1 MKKIVTKEFASWSQL
16 KGFIDGTFA
25 FYSNYMFRG
34 HAEHNWKLESALT
47 RAINRFKNKTDIEI
61 IVQNHLIAFKSN
73 LRGRCNF
80 DLNEIAENEL
90 YAIGQHYGL
99 FTPLLDLTFS
109 PYVGL
114 FFALQGKSKTKK
126 RCLWAIELSLVDE
139 INNLDPDPLSCV
151 VELINPL
158 TNDNQRLINQQ
169 GLFLKLPIQKSFEE
183 LVEKTNYIEDG
194 TQLYQII
201 FPDKLTEDFLSRL
214 NIMNI
219 NNLTLYPDLMGSS
232 LHSNYLMEIQPFLET
247 KRLEI
252 EKEYDQ
258 RKEMLEKMEKE
269 KKARSIKNWG
279 R

>member
-1 MKKIVTKEFASWSQL
+1 MKKIVTKEFDSWSQL

-25 FYSNYMFRG
+25 FYSNYVFRG
-34 HAEHNWKLESALT
+34 HAEYNWKLESTLT
-47 RAINRFKNKTDIEI
+47 RAISKLKNKTDVGE

-73 LRGRCNF
+73 LRGRCGF
-80 DLNEIAENEL
+80 DLNEISENEL

-99 FTPLLDLTFS
+99 LTPLLDLTFS

-126 RCLWAIELSLVDE
+126 RCLWAIEVSLVDE
-139 INNLDPDPLSCV
+139 INDLDPDPLSNIV
-151 VELINPL
+151 YLINPL
-158 TNDNQRLINQQ
+158 SNDNQRLINQQ
-169 GLFLKLPIQKSFEE
+169 GLFLKLPIQKTFEE

-194 TQLYQII
+194 TQLFQII
-201 FPDKLTEDFLSRL
+201 FPDSLTEDFLSRL

-219 NNLTLYPDLMGSS
+219 NNLTLYPDLEGSS
-232 LHSNYLMEIQPFLET
+232 LHSNYLLEIQPFLEK

-252 EKEYDQ
+252 EKEYDK
-258 RKEMLEKMEKE
+258 RKEMSEKMESE
-269 KKARSIKNWG
+269 KKARSIRNWG

>member
-1 MKKIVTKEFASWSQL
+1 MKKIVIKEFSSWSQL

-25 FYSNYMFRG
+25 FYSNYVFRG
-34 HAEHNWKLESALT
+34 HAEYNWKLESTLT
-47 RAINRFKNKTDIEI
+47 RAIKRLKNKTDFRTL
-61 IVQNHLIAFKSN
+61 VQNHLTTFKSN

-80 DLNEIAENEL
+80 ELNEISENEL

-99 FTPLLDLTFS
+99 LTPLLDLTFS

-114 FFALQGKSKTKK
+114 FFALQGVSKTKK
-126 RCLWAIELSLVDE
+126 RCLWAIEVSLVDE
-139 INNLDPDPLSCV
+139 INNLNPDPLSNI

-169 GLFLKLPIQKSFEE
+169 GLFLKLPIQRTFEE
-183 LVEKTNYIEDG
+183 LVEKTDYIEDG
-194 TQLYQII
+194 TQLYQIV
-201 FPDKLTEDFLSRL
+201 FPDKLTKDFLSRL

-232 LHSNYLMEIQPFLET
+232 LHSNYLLEIQPFLEK

-252 EKEYDQ
+252 EKEYDK
-258 RKEMLEKMEKE
+258 RKESLEKLERE
-269 KKARSIKNWG
+269 NKARSIKNWG